1 MIHNTSGVERTEL
14 SKLKIGDY
22 IKMQIIKDKNG
33 IYTLIGKDETEEGST
48 SYGVFD
54 FIKYKRGKL
63 VSDIAMNGDVR
74 GQLTLG
80 FRFSIKNN
88 IFPTGLLYGD
98 RQLRILSHSELIDL
112 DTYTFNDMIDKKF
125 FSGFHYGYFLVQDS
139 YYNNK
144 FYMCQDIS
152 QTSSGWDPTSYYP
165 SDMILIYDYVDN
177 PNSENIYY

>member
-33 IYTLIGKDETEEGST
+33 IYTLIGKDETEEGSH
-48 SYGVFD
+48 SFGVFD

-63 VSDIAMNGDVR
+63 VSDSTIDGDGR
-74 GQLTLG
+74 GTLTLG
-80 FRFSIKNN
+80 FTFDNINN

-98 RQLRILSHSELIDL
+98 RQLRILSHSEMIDL
-112 DTYTFNDMIDKKF
+112 DTYTFNDMIDKRF
-125 FSGFHYGYFLVQDS
+125 FSGFSWGYFPTQES

-144 FYMCQDIS
+144 FYSRNDIS
-152 QTSSGWDPTSYYP
+152 DTSGWTSYIP
-165 SDMILIYDYVDN
+165 SAMILIYDYVDN

>member
-33 IYTLIGKDETEEGST
+33 IYTLIGKDETEEGSH

-63 VSDIAMNGDVR
+63 VADMRMNNGS
-74 GQLTLG
+74 LG
-80 FRFSIKNN
+80 FSFNNKVN
-88 IFPTGLLYGD
+88 IFPTGLIHGD
-98 RQLRILSHSELIDL
+98 RQLRILSNNEMIEL
-112 DTYTFNDMIDKKF
+112 DTYTFNDTINKGF
-125 FSGFHYGYFLVQDS
+125 FYGNPWECFSTQES

-144 FYMCQDIS
+144 VYSCADIS
-152 QTSSGWDPTSYYP
+152 SINEWSNAAAYTF
-165 SDMILIYDYVDN
+165 LIYDYVDN
-177 PNSENIYY
+177 PKSENIYY

>member
-22 IKMQIIKDKNG
+22 IKMKIIKDKNG
-33 IYTLIGKDETEEGST
+33 IYTLIGKDETEEGSN
-48 SYGVFD
+48 SFGVFD

-63 VSDIAMNGDVR
+63 VSDGAIDGDARVA
-74 GQLTLG
+74 LTLG
-80 FRFSIKNN
+80 FAFDVDHRNN

-98 RQLRILSHSELIDL
+98 RQLRILSHSEMIDL
-112 DTYTFNDMIDKKF
+112 DTYTFNDMIDKRF
-125 FSGFHYGYFLVQDS
+125 FSGFPYGYFPTQES

-144 FYMCQDIS
+144 FYSRNDIS
-152 QTSSGWDPTSYYP
+152 DTSGWSSYIP
-165 SDMILIYDYVDN
+165 GAMILIYDYVDN

>member
-14 SKLKIGDY
+14 GKLKIGDY

-33 IYTLIGKDETEEGST
+33 IYTLIGKDETEEGSH
-48 SYGVFD
+48 SFGVFD

-63 VSDIAMNGDVR
+63 VSDSAIDGDAR
-74 GQLTLG
+74 GTLTLG
-80 FRFSIKNN
+80 FTFDNMNN

-98 RQLRILSHSELIDL
+98 RQLRILSHSEMIDL
-112 DTYTFNDMIDKKF
+112 DTYTFNDMIDKRF
-125 FSGFHYGYFLVQDS
+125 FSGFPYGYFPTQES

-144 FYMCQDIS
+144 FYSRNNIS
-152 QTSSGWDPTSYYP
+152 YTSGWNSYIP
-165 SDMILIYDYVDN
+165 DAMILIYDYVDN

>member
-33 IYTLIGKDETEEGST
+33 IYTLISKDETEEGSH
-48 SYGVFD
+48 SFGVFD

-63 VSDIAMNGDVR
+63 VSDIAMNGDSR
-74 GQLTLG
+74 GTLTLG
-80 FRFSIKNN
+80 FTFSAKNN
-88 IFPTGLLYGD
+88 IFPRLLYGD

-125 FSGFHYGYFLVQDS
+125 FYGFYFGYFLTQES

>member
-33 IYTLIGKDETEEGST
+33 IYTLIGKDETEEGSY
-48 SYGVFD
+48 SFGVFD

-63 VSDIAMNGDVR
+63 VSDIAMKGDGRDV
-74 GQLTLG
+74 LTLG
-80 FRFSIKNN
+80 FTFDNRNN

-98 RQLRILSHSELIDL
+98 RQLRILSHSEMIDL

-125 FSGFHYGYFLVQDS
+125 FSGFHYGYFPTQES
-139 YYNNK
+139 YYNNI
-144 FYMCQDIS
+144 FYYANNIS
-152 QTSSGWDPTSYYP
+152 DTSGWNSYTP
-165 SDMILIYDYVDN
+165 SHMFLIYDYVDN
-177 PNSENIYY
+177 PKSENIYY